1 MWSLKT
7 KLKHMKYIIAII
19 SLSLT
24 VYANIFAQDVQ
35 FKAEARNAVLAGE
48 KFQLVYTVNQEGED
62 LRLPTLENFTVLM
75 GPSTMQSSSTSF
87 INGKVTRSQQF
98 SYTYIVKC
106 DKPGTYTI
114 DPAQI
119 TVDGKKYSSNS
130 LSIDVVKN
138 NGQSTSS
145 SSSSTSGRSTN
156 TQSSSDD
163 SFSKDD
169 LFITVTKNKSSVYQ
183 GEPLVLT
190 TKIYTRINLDNISDI
205 KHPSFK
211 NFIVQDIDNGSNI
224 KWSYEFVNN
233 KRYQVGTLEQKIL
246 YAQHPGVHEVE
257 PTEIEFL
264 IKQRVARR
272 SGSIFDDF
280 FDNNYRVVKKRV
292 KSKPLKITVKP
303 FPGGEPAN
311 FSGGVGNLKM
321 DVTSSQNDAK
331 VNDGITIKINI
342 SGTGNHKLI
351 STPKLNIPTDFDV
364 FDPTINNN
372 FTNTTQGMKGSKSFE
387 YLIIPRHEG
396 TFTIDPIQFTYFN
409 TTSKKFETLKSDPI
423 KINVAK
429 SDHPNATSTYV
440 PSSVSKEDVKFIG
453 KDIRYIKTEKLK
465 LKEKGTFLF
474 GSLLFY
480 VGYIFPLIIL
490 LIIYL
495 IYRKKLHENANQHL
509 MKNKKANKMAH
520 KRLKQASL
528 YMKENNHEAF
538 YEEVLKAIYT
548 YLSDKLY
555 LPVSELTKEKV
566 VELIEI
572 NGANSSVKDQLL
584 EILDTCEFARYSP
597 SSGNSEEMDK
607 LYKKALDTIGTLDNQ
622 IKKVNQ

>member
-1 MWSLKT
+1 
-7 KLKHMKYIIAII
+7 MKYIIAII

-24 VYANIFAQDVQ
+24 VYANIFAQNVQ

-62 LRLPTLENFTVLM
+62 LRLPALENFTVLM
-75 GPSTMQSSSTSF
+75 GPSTMQSSSTSI

-106 DKPGTYTI
+106 DKPGSYTI
-114 DPAQI
+114 NPAQI
-119 TVDGKKYSSNS
+119 TVDGKRYKSNS

-138 NGQSTSS
+138 NGQSNNSS
-145 SSSSTSGRSTN
+145 SSNTKDN

-224 KWSYEFVNN
+224 KWGYEFVNN
-233 KRYQVGTLEQKIL
+233 KRYQVGTFEQKIL
-246 YAQHPGVHEVE
+246 YAQHPGVQEIE

-292 KSKPLKITVKP
+292 KSKPLKVTVKP

-321 DVTSSQNDAK
+321 EVTASQNNVK
-331 VNDGITIKINI
+331 VNDGITIKVNI

-351 STPKLNIPTDFDV
+351 SAPKLNIPTDFDV
-364 FDPTINNN
+364 FDPTTKNN
-372 FTNTTQGMKGSKSFE
+372 FTNTVQGMKGSKSFE

-396 TFTIDPIQFTYFN
+396 SFDIDPIEFTYFN
-409 TTSKKFETLKSDPI
+409 TTSKKFETLKSDHI

-429 SDHPNATSTYV
+429 SDKPNVTSNYV
-440 PSSVSKEDVKFIG
+440 PSNVSKEDVKFIG
-453 KDIRYIKTEKLK
+453 KDIRYIKTERLK

-474 GSLLFY
+474 GSFLFY
-480 VGYIFPLIIL
+480 MGYILPLIIL
-490 LIIYL
+490 LIVYL
-495 IYRKKLHENANQHL
+495 IYRKKLHENANVHL
-509 MKNKKANKMAH
+509 MKNKKANKMAQ
-520 KRLKQASL
+520 KRLKQASVYL
-528 YMKENNHEAF
+528 KQNDHEAF
-538 YEEVLKAIYT
+538 YDEVLKAIYT

-566 VELIEI
+566 VELIET
-572 NGANSSVKDQLL
+572 NGADTNVKDQLL
-584 EILDTCEFARYSP
+584 EVLDTCEFARYSP
-597 SSGNSEEMDK
+597 SSGDSAEMDK